1 MLNMWRGSSFH
12 KQKSKQYFLAEMLVE
27 KRLIEKTAINQAQG
41 KFSSTYSKEQS
52 HMKWIWQLGLLKEKD
67 PVFEQKR
74 CDVCEFSCYTLQ
86 LSHTYVS

>member
-52 HMKWIWQLGLLKEKD
+52 HMK
-67 PVFEQKR
+67 
-74 CDVCEFSCYTLQ
+74 
-86 LSHTYVS
+86 